1 MKLFGFEIKRPSD
14 NPNTAPS
21 FVEREID
28 DGALSIAPAAAYG
41 MYVDLD
47 GSVRSEA
54 QLIARY
60 REMANHHE
68 VDNAIDDI
76 VNEAIVQESDIKTIT
91 LNLDNTTF
99 SDPVKET
106 IRAEFDYILGLLRF
120 NTFGYD
126 VFRRWYIDGRLY
138 YHVVIDPQKPLEGIK
153 DLRYIDP
160 RKMRKVKETQKGPA
174 SPQTPLPVIQ
184 YQKEYFIYNSKG
196 FGKVTG
202 NANISQSGSEGVKI
216 AKDAIV
222 YVTSG
227 VLDKNHTTIVSH
239 LHKAIKPLNML
250 RSLEDAVVIYR
261 ISRAP
266 ERRIFYIDVG
276 NLPKIKAEQ
285 YLNDIML
292 KFKNKLVYNADD
304 GSIKDDRKFMSMLE
318 DFWLPRR
325 EGGRGTEISTLPAGQ
340 NLGEL
345 EDVKY
350 FQRKLYKSLNVPE
363 GRLESNQ
370 LFSIGRG
377 QEISR
382 DEVKFTK
389 FINRLRARFS
399 EIFIQS
405 LEKQLILKG
414 IVLPDEWD
422 NNSQKIKIDY
432 QKDNLWA
439 ELKETEITNSR
450 LDVLDRV
457 EPYQG
462 VYYTKRWVQEN
473 VLKLS
478 EDQIKKMDADM
489 MAEAQAEI
497 QKQVDIQILQAQAQ
511 QQLIKAGIEPVEPA
525 DMSNDVKKDK

>member
-1 MKLFGFEIKRPSD
+1 MAFRFFGFEIARA
-14 NPNTAPS
+14 NNTPNTSPS
-21 FVEREID
+21 FVEKEVD

-41 MYVDLD
+41 TYVDLD

-60 REMANHHE
+60 REMANHPE

-76 VNEAIVQESDIKTIT
+76 VNEAIVQESEIKPLT
-91 LNLDNTTF
+91 LNLDDTEF
-99 SDPVKET
+99 SDDIKEV
-106 IRAEFDYILGLLRF
+106 IRDEFDYILGLLRF
-120 NTFGYD
+120 NSFGYD
-126 VFRRWYIDGRLY
+126 IFRRWYIDGRLY
-138 YHVVIDPQKPLEGIK
+138 YHVVIDPKNPLEGIK
-153 DLRYIDP
+153 DIRYIDP
-160 RKMRKVKETQKGPA
+160 RKMRKIKETKKGPQ
-174 SPQTPLPVIQ
+174 SPSTPIPVIQ

-202 NANISQSGSEGVKI
+202 NANISQAGTEGVKI
-216 AKDAIV
+216 ARDSIL

-227 VLDKNHTTIVSH
+227 VLDKNHASMVSH

-250 RSLEDAVVIYR
+250 RNLEDAVVIYR

-276 NLPKIKAEQ
+276 NLPKMKAEQ

-292 KFKNKLVYNADD
+292 KFKNKLVYDASD
-304 GSIKDDRKFMSMLE
+304 GSIRDDRKFMTMLE

-325 EGGRGTEISTLPAGQ
+325 EGGKGTEISTLPAGQ

-350 FQRKLYKSLNVPE
+350 FQRNLYKSLNVPE

-382 DEVKFTK
+382 DEVKFSK

-399 EIFIQS
+399 DLFIQA

-414 IVLPDEWD
+414 IVLPEEWD
-422 NNSQKIKIDY
+422 FNSQKIRIDY
-432 QKDNLWA
+432 QKDNYWSD
-439 ELKETEITNSR
+439 LKDSEIINTRLET
-450 LDVLDRV
+450 LDAL

-462 VYYTKRWVQEN
+462 TYFSKRWVQLN

-478 EDQIKKMDADM
+478 EDKIDEMEAEMEKEMQI
-489 MAEAQAEI
+489 EI
-497 QKQVDIQILQAQAQ
+497 EKQKRFQTLQAQAQ
-511 QQLIKAGIEPVEPA
+511 QELIQAGIIPPPPDPEEQE
-525 DMSNDVKKDK
+525 DQ